1 MTITVNQFPV
11 EYREALDEVL
21 LGSTYCGKYHVQGA
35 EFATARQVSVP
46 YIDFGDNPEPTT
58 YNRFATESGA
68 TISRKVYTLDH
79 DLEHQFYG
87 DALDAIDETAA
98 AATTVISEWLRTV
111 FAPYEDKLFFQSI
124 VTNAPKESKATY
136 TGQTILTVDNI
147 KSELRKVRKQFTQSG
162 LRAGDLYMTSDALG
176 LLEDATNRQWGN
188 DGSINDMVGQYDG
201 FNIYE
206 VADDTLGTDFTAIAN
221 GTESIRYIT
230 KRAVSY
236 LFMPGQH
243 QKGDGWLAQM
253 RWVFGHIALE
263 NKKVALYT
271 HKGVAAG

>member
-1 MTITVNQFPV
+1 MTITVNQFPI
-11 EYREALDEVL
+11 EFREALDEVL

-58 YNRFATESGA
+58 YKRFATESGA
-68 TISRKVYTLDH
+68 TISRKVYTLEH

-162 LRAGDLYMTSDALG
+162 LRAGDLYMTSDALA

-188 DGSINDMVGQYDG
+188 DGNINDMVGQYDR

-253 RWVFGHIALE
+253 RWVFGHIALK

-271 HKGVAAG
+271 HKGVAEG

>member
-11 EYREALDEVL
+11 EYQNALDEVL

-35 EFATARQVSVP
+35 EFVSARQVSVP
-46 YIDFGDNPEPTT
+46 YIDFGVSPEPTN
-58 YNRFATESGA
+58 YNRFASEDGA
-68 TISRKVYTLDH
+68 TISRKVYTLDN
-79 DLEHQFYG
+79 DLEKQFYG
-87 DALDAIDETAA
+87 DAVDAIDETAA

-111 FAPYEDKLFFQSI
+111 FAPYEDKLFFES
-124 VTNAPKESKATY
+124 VVKNAPKDSKKKH
-136 TGQTILTVDNI
+136 TGHTILTVDNI
-147 KSELRKVRKQFTQSG
+147 KSELRKVRKQFTQVG
-162 LRAGDLYMTSDALG
+162 LRAGDLYMTSDALA

-188 DGSINDMVGQYDG
+188 DSTINDMVGQYDG

-206 VADDTLGTDFTAIAN
+206 VPDATLGTDFTAIAN

-243 QKGDGWLAQM
+243 TKGDGWLAQM

-271 HKGVAAG
+271 HKGEAE